1 MQPNRNHVDPVD
13 DESTEIDMNY
23 LIENES
29 SFFTSILQEFD
40 APENGLNDEPF
51 YLRRDHREG
60 IFINTKKKRK
70 RLAVIRYQQRKRIR
84 ATKKLLFM
92 YAIFLFYFHF
102 IIVFILLNFF
112 WFFFLTG

>member
-1 MQPNRNHVDPVD
+1 MQSNRNHVDPVD

-23 LIENES
+23 LIESEP

-60 IFINTKKKRK
+60 IFINTKRKRK
-70 RLAVIRYQQRKRIR
+70 RVAVIRFQQRKRIR
-84 ATKKLLFM
+84 AKKM
-92 YAIFLFYFHF
+92 ISHVCNFLFYYHF